1 MKITTKEDAVSPVVG
16 VMLMLVVTIII
27 AAVVTTFAGG
37 LATETQATPNA
48 VIAVDDYVLTKYGG
62 SYDDGFGNPVYYTN
76 YDLTDIVI
84 SSLSG
89 DTLSTDDLSIVL
101 EKGLASKTYQFGE
114 LLTGAKSFGPG
125 DRIEL
130 HKNKL
135 YGLVDQSVSDGTT
148 IKWNI
153 IYTPTGQSISS
164 GSFVVSTNNAKI
176 IEE

>member
-48 VIAVDDYVLTKYGG
+48 VLAVDDYVLTKYGG
-62 SYDDGFGNPVYYTN
+62 SYESGDETIYYTN

-125 DRIEL
+125 DWIEL
-130 HKNKL
+130 HKDKM

>member
-62 SYDDGFGNPVYYTN
+62 SYESGGETIYYTN

-125 DRIEL
+125 DWIEL
-130 HKNKL
+130 HKDKM

-153 IYTPTGQSISS
+153 IYTPTGPPC
-164 GSFVVSTNNAKI
+164 
-176 IEE
+176 